1 MFDKLLE
8 VKNLSKTFRYRT
20 GLFHRQQL
28 KAVKPVSFTLE
39 PKQTLAIIGANGSG
53 KSTLA
58 RMLSGVTEPT
68 GGDIFINGHQLS
80 FGDYSYRSQRIRMIF
95 QDPTNSLNP
104 RQRIGQTLDLPL
116 RLNTELSGIER
127 EKTHLSNFAASRTIT
142 RTC

>member
-53 KSTLA
+53 KSNVADSIRWALGEQSMKTL
-58 RMLSGVTEPT
+58 RGKRSEDVIFSGSDKSKQVFAH
-68 GGDIFINGHQLS
+68 G
-80 FGDYSYRSQRIRMIF
+80 YK
-95 QDPTNSLNP
+95 
-104 RQRIGQTLDLPL
+104 LP
-116 RLNTELSGIER
+116 
-127 EKTHLSNFAASRTIT
+127 
-142 RTC
+142 

>member
-95 QDPTNSLNP
+95 QIP
-104 RQRIGQTLDLPL
+104 QTHSIHVSV
-116 RLNTELSGIER
+116 SG
-127 EKTHLSNFAASRTIT
+127 KH
-142 RTC
+142 